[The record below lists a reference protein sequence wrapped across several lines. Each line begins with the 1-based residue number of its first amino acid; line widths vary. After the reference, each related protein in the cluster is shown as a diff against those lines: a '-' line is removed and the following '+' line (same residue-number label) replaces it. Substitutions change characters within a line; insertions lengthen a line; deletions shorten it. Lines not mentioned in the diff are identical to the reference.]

1 MKEILDKLKRDE
13 YIWDYEFDIGDE
25 LRIRY
30 GLSSVKDT
38 ERVLDI
44 ENKTLEKALLESANE
59 LENDIRCS
67 LTDENDFFGYGNVE
81 ELEDRIEEETD
92 YLKLLSKIVK
102 ESE

>member
-1 MKEILDKLKRDE
+1 MKGILDKLKRDE
-13 YIWDYEFDIGDE
+13 YIWDYEFDTGNE

-30 GLSSVKDT
+30 GLSSVRDT

-44 ENKTLEKALLESANE
+44 ENKSLSDALFESANE
-59 LENDIRCS
+59 LENDIRFS
-67 LTDENDFFGYGNVE
+67 LTDENDFFGYENVE
-81 ELEDRIEEETD
+81 ELEDRIKEETD